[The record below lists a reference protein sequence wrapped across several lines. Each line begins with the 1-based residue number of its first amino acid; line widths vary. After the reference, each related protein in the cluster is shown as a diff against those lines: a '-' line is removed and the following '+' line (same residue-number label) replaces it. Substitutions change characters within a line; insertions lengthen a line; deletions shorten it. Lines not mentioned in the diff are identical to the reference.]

1 MPGASEVAD
10 AAFIGVDWGTSNARF
25 LLSDAEGGLIAA
37 KSGPGLATLASP
49 DAFEASCFD
58 AIAGWASVPVIMTG
72 MVGANIGW
80 RPAPYVPTPASL
92 AMIAAKALRFSAR
105 GRQFV
110 LVPGVETRRS
120 DGTPDLMRGEE
131 TQIIGAA
138 IHGDAL
144 VCLPGTHAKWA
155 SVAGGSI
162 TGFHTAMTGE
172 LIDLLARHSILLNP
186 RRAAAA
192 TVGSEFHAAVA
203 AIKASPLGVEAL
215 LFGVRSRQIAGTLD
229 PAVADSALAGLC
241 IGADVRSALAL
252 HPATA
257 QVTLVGTPAL
267 TALYAAALAVF
278 GVASDTIDGN
288 GAVLAGLARIRRETA

>member
-1 MPGASEVAD
+1 MAD

-58 AIAGWASVPVIMTG
+58 AIAGWASVPVIMAG

-92 AMIAAKALRFSAR
+92 AMIAAKALRFTAR
-105 GRQFV
+105 NRPFV

-138 IHGDAL
+138 ITGDAL
-144 VCLPGTHAKWA
+144 VCLPGTHAFRMR
-155 SVAGGSI
+155 GR
-162 TGFHTAMTGE
+162 GE
-172 LIDLLARHSILLNP
+172 
-186 RRAAAA
+186 
-192 TVGSEFHAAVA
+192 VA
-203 AIKASPLGVEAL
+203 ARIDAQRLAL
-215 LFGVRSRQIAGTLD
+215 DAAQ
-229 PAVADSALAGLC
+229 ALAE
-241 IGADVRSALAL
+241 
-252 HPATA
+252 
-257 QVTLVGTPAL
+257 
-267 TALYAAALAVF
+267 Y
-278 GVASDTIDGN
+278 
-288 GAVLAGLARIRRETA
+288 GAVLVVVEKCQAAA